1 MNEILRNVPSADVP
15 FIPADQS
22 LPEITIKAVILAVVI
37 TAILGA
43 ANAYLALKLGQT
55 ISASI
60 PAAIISMGALRF
72 FRNHNVLENNIVQT
86 AASAGEGVASA
97 VAFVLPALLMIGYW
111 NHFHYWETML
121 ITLVGG
127 LLGVLFSIPLRRIML
142 NYPTLSFP
150 EGTAIGNVLKASA
163 TGKAKMKH
171 LLQGGLVGALIS
183 LFQTGFK
190 LLSEILPMW
199 NVSGKTLFG
208 FTLGFSPALLA
219 AGFIV
224 GLQACVAMLVGLV
237 LCWGIGIPLYSHFH
251 GLPEATSYYDMAM
264 SLRADH
270 IRYVGVGTML
280 LGGLWTLLT
289 LIKPIVLSLIAS
301 VRSLQEAR
309 RGKLTGVVIPRT
321 ESDIPIT
328 WVGFGTV
335 VLAICAFL
343 TFQYLFAGNFQSNS
357 YLYGVSI
364 FGMFYLLIVGF
375 LLASVSAYLCGLVGV
390 TNNPLSGLILGSIL
404 ITSLLMLPVFGHI
417 IQLNPAAAKAVIASM
432 IIITTVTATAV
443 VISGENLQDLKA
455 GKMVGATPWKQ
466 QIMLLIGVV
475 VASLVVGPVLELLFQ
490 AYGIGGVYPRPGM
503 NPAQML
509 SAPQAGLVAAV
520 SQGVFGNSLPWA
532 DILVGIGIALVAI
545 VVDEWLKKR
554 NKRLPILAIGIG
566 IYLPPEI
573 TSAVIIGGILNYV
586 CKVRLTARIN
596 KTRSGVADKTSI
608 EQFFERGTL
617 LACGLVAGAALMGVI
632 LAIPFVLKGSSDA
645 LQLVGAG
652 FTPIADILSVL
663 VLILL
668 CVWLYKTTVGNKVRN

>member
-1 MNEILRNVPSADVP
+1 MNEAMHNAPSTDVP
-15 FIPADQS
+15 FIGADQS
-22 LPEITIKAVILAVVI
+22 LPEITIKAVILAIII

-72 FRNHNVLENNIVQT
+72 FKNHNVLENNIVQT

-97 VAFVLPALLMIGYW
+97 VAFVLPSLLMIGYW

-163 TGKAKMKH
+163 TGKAKMKY
-171 LLQGGLVGALIS
+171 LLQGGFAGALIS
-183 LFQTGFK
+183 IFQTGFK
-190 LLSEILPMW
+190 FLSEILPVW
-199 NVSGKTLFG
+199 NVSGKTLYG

-224 GLQACVAMLVGLV
+224 GLQACMAMLVGLV

-251 GLPEATSYYDMAM
+251 GLPQASSYYDMAM

-270 IRYVGVGTML
+270 IRYIGVGTML
-280 LGGLWTLLT
+280 LGGLWTLIT
-289 LIKPIVLSLIAS
+289 LIKPIVLSLTAS
-301 VRSLQEAR
+301 VRSLREAR
-309 RGKLTGVVIPRT
+309 RGKLTGMVVPRT
-321 ESDIPIT
+321 ERDIPIT
-328 WVGFGTV
+328 WVGLGTV
-335 VLAICAFL
+335 ILAICAFL
-343 TFQYLFAGNFQSNS
+343 TFQHLFAENFQSNAL
-357 YLYGVSI
+357 LYGVSL
-364 FGMFYLLIVGF
+364 FGMVYLLIVGF
-375 LLASVSAYLCGLVGV
+375 LLASVCGYLCGLVGV

-404 ITSLLMLPVFGHI
+404 ITSLLMLPVFSHI
-417 IQLNPAAAKAVIASM
+417 IQLNPAAAKSVIAAV
-432 IIITTVTATAV
+432 IIITTVTATAI

-466 QIMLLIGVV
+466 QVMLLVGVV
-475 VASLVVGPVLELLFQ
+475 VASIVVGPVLELLFQ

-532 DILVGIGIALVAI
+532 DIAVGVGIALVAI
-545 VVDEWLKKR
+545 VVDEWLKKSG
-554 NKRLPILAIGIG
+554 KRLPILAIGIG

-573 TSAVIIGGILNYV
+573 TSAVIIGGFLNYV
-586 CKVRLTARIN
+586 CKARLAARYS
-596 KTRSGVADKTSI
+596 KTKGGMIDKTAI
-608 EQFFERGTL
+608 EQFFEQGTL
-617 LACGLVAGAALMGVI
+617 LACGLVAGAALMGVV

-645 LQLVGAG
+645 LRLVGVG
-652 FTPIADILSVL
+652 FAPIADGLSVL

-668 CVWLYKTTVGNKVRN
+668 CVWLYKTTVGSKSVT